1 MSGNGALHR
10 EVLDRADVGFGVT
23 DGQGVLR
30 WVNPALAE
38 ILGVAV
44 DRVAGRSLPALL
56 PGAPERPRSGLAL
69 LTPSAYRRGHRWLEV
84 ACQPLGTED
93 ELLYRV
99 VDVTAWRDRELE
111 ATHEADALRRAQ
123 VLGRMGTWEWHIAE
137 DRVVWSDTLL
147 EMFGFP
153 PDTELDFD
161 AYADLVHP
169 DDLSMIQATLEQAM
183 RTGAG
188 FSYTHR
194 MMLADRR
201 TERWFECFGEVV
213 TAEDGTPLRALGTAH
228 DITRARRVHD
238 ELLALAEQDPLTGL
252 ANRRAVTRELERRL
266 ASGGQGSLLLLDLDN
281 FKDVN
286 DLRGHAVGDR
296 LMKALAGTLRSRL
309 SGSGPSG
316 SGLIGRL
323 GGDEFAVVLPD
334 CPPEKARLVAEG
346 LRDAVAAL
354 PPVAVSARVTVSTG
368 VAEYGAGD
376 TWELVLANADLALYA
391 SKAAGR
397 NRVTVYEPG
406 HYADTAKR
414 VSVMDRLRAALE
426 NGGFALHA
434 MPMVQLASG
443 RTLGHEL
450 LLRLEDH
457 QDPPLGPAEFLAEAE
472 RSDLVLDIDRWVLST
487 AIDALVAHPG
497 LDLRFNVNISGRTL
511 EDEDFG
517 GFVLD
522 RLATAGVAPGR
533 LGLEITE
540 TAAVTNLDAA
550 RALAL
555 QLRGFGCRITLD
567 DFGSGFGSFVH
578 LKHLPITGIKI
589 DGEFVRGIDER
600 STDAVLVSGIVEIA
614 RGLGL
619 SAVAEWVERPAQVE
633 TLTRLGVR
641 VGQGFHLGRPIPLT
655 TLLSGDGVSPDGAL
669 SSPRVGAEDGA
680 RS

>member
-1 MSGNGALHR
+1 MDDNGALHR
-10 EVLDRADVGFGVT
+10 QVLDRVDVGFGVT
-23 DGQGVLR
+23 DARGTLR
-30 WVNPALAE
+30 WVNPAMAE

-56 PGAPERPRSGLAL
+56 PGVPERPRSGLAL
-69 LTPSAYRRGHRWLEV
+69 LAPSAYREGHRWLEV
-84 ACQPLGTED
+84 ACRPLGSGE

-123 VLGRMGTWEWHIAE
+123 VMGRMGTWEWHITE

-153 PDTELDFD
+153 PGTLLDFD
-161 AYADLVHP
+161 GYTALVHP
-169 DDLSMIQATLEQAM
+169 DDLSMIQATLEEAM
-183 RTGAG
+183 RSGAG
-188 FSYTHR
+188 FAYTHR

-201 TERWFECFGEVV
+201 TERWFECFGEIV

-252 ANRRAVTRELERRL
+252 ANRRAVTRELERQL
-266 ASGGQGSLLLLDLDN
+266 GSGGSGALLLLDLDN

-296 LMKALAGTLRSRL
+296 LMKTLAGALRSRL
-309 SGSGPSG
+309 SGSQ
-316 SGLIGRL
+316 LIGRL
-323 GGDEFAVVLPD
+323 GGDEFAVVLPG
-334 CPPEKARLVAEG
+334 CSSAEAALVADG

-354 PPVAVSARVTVSTG
+354 PLVAASAHVTVSTG
-368 VAEYGAGD
+368 VAEFGAGD

-414 VSVMDRLRAALE
+414 VSVMDRLRAALD
-426 NGGFALHA
+426 GGGLALHA

-443 RTLGHEL
+443 ATLGHEL
-450 LLRLEDH
+450 LLRLEDGQH
-457 QDPPLGPAEFLAEAE
+457 PYLGPAEFLPEAE

-487 AIDALVAHPG
+487 AIDTLVRHP
-497 LDLRFNVNISGRTL
+497 DRELRFNVNVSGRTL

-522 RLATAGVAPGR
+522 RLATAGVVPGR

-555 QLRGFGCRITLD
+555 QLRGFGCRIVLD

-600 STDAVLVSGIVEIA
+600 STDAVLVAGIVEIA

-641 VGQGFHLGRPIPLT
+641 VGQGFHLGRPVPLGHI
-655 TLLSGDGVSPDGAL
+655 LSGEPVGPNGAL
-669 SSPRVGAEDGA
+669 SPPRAGAEDGA

>member
-1 MSGNGALHR
+1 MDGDGAWHR
-10 EVLDRADVGFGVT
+10 EVLDRAGVGFGVT
-23 DGQGVLR
+23 DGEGVLR

-38 ILGVAV
+38 VLGVAV
-44 DRVAGRSLPALL
+44 DRAVGRSLPALL
-56 PGAPERPRSGLAL
+56 PGVPDRPRPGLAL
-69 LTPSAYRRGHRWLEV
+69 LAPAAYREGHRWLEV
-84 ACQPLGTED
+84 TCRPWDRDGGPGG
-93 ELLYRV
+93 LLYQV
-99 VDVTAWRDRELE
+99 ADVTAWRDREME
-111 ATHEADALRRAQ
+111 AAHEAEALRLAQ
-123 VLGRMGTWEWHIAE
+123 VTGRMGTWEWHIAE
-137 DRVVWSDTLL
+137 DRVVWSESLL
-147 EMFGFP
+147 EMFGFAP
-153 PDTELDFD
+153 GTVMDLD
-161 AYADLVHP
+161 AYAALVHP
-169 DDLSMIQATLEQAM
+169 EDLAAVRAVLEEAL
-183 RTGAG
+183 RSGAG
-188 FSYTHR
+188 FSFTHR
-194 MMLADRR
+194 MVSADRSAQ
-201 TERWFECFGEVV
+201 RWLQCFGEVE
-213 TAEDGTPLRALGTAH
+213 AGEDGRPARMLGSAH
-228 DITRARRVHD
+228 DVTRARRVHD

-266 ASGGQGSLLLLDLDN
+266 GAGGTGALLLLDLDN

-296 LMKALAGTLRSRL
+296 LMKALAGALRSRL
-309 SGSGPSG
+309 SGAQT
-316 SGLIGRL
+316 IGRL
-323 GGDEFAVVLPD
+323 GGDEFAVVLPG
-334 CPPEKARLVAEG
+334 CSAAEAALVADG
-346 LRDAVAAL
+346 LRDAVASL
-354 PPVAVSARVTVSTG
+354 PLVAASARVTVSTG

-397 NRVTVYEPG
+397 DRVTVYEPG

-414 VSVMDRLRAALE
+414 VSVLDRVRAALD
-426 NGGFALHA
+426 GGGLALHA
-434 MPMVQLASG
+434 MPMVQLSTG

-450 LLRLEDH
+450 LLRLEDG
-457 QDPPLGPAEFLAEAE
+457 QEPRLGPAEFLPEAE
-472 RSDLVLDIDRWVLST
+472 RSNLVLDIDRWVLST
-487 AIDALVAHPG
+487 AIDVLVRHPH
-497 LDLRFNVNISGRTL
+497 LDLRFNVNVSGRTL

-550 RALAL
+550 RALAV

-619 SAVAEWVERPAQVE
+619 SAVAEWVERPAQVT
-633 TLTRLGVR
+633 TLIGLGVR
-641 VGQGFHLGRPIPLT
+641 VGQGFHLGRPVPLARI
-655 TLLSGDGVSPDGAL
+655 LSADPVAPNGAL
-669 SSPRVGAEDGA
+669 SPPPAGAEDGA

>member
-1 MSGNGALHR
+1 MDGDGALHR

-23 DGQGVLR
+23 DGEGVLR
-30 WVNPALAE
+30 WVNPALAR

-56 PGAPERPRSGLAL
+56 PGVPERPRSGLAL
-69 LTPSAYRRGHRWLEV
+69 LAAGAVREDHRWLEV
-84 ACQPLGTED
+84 TCQPLERDGG
-93 ELLYRV
+93 LLYRV
-99 VDVTAWRDRELE
+99 ADVTAWRDRELE

-123 VLGRMGTWEWHIAE
+123 VSGRMGTWEWHIAE
-137 DRVVWSDTLL
+137 DCVVWSDTLL
-147 EMFGFP
+147 EMFGLP
-153 PDTELDFD
+153 PGTRMDFGS
-161 AYADLVHP
+161 YASLVHP
-169 DDLSMIQATLEQAM
+169 EDLATVRAALEEAM
-183 RTGAG
+183 RSGAG

-194 MMLADRR
+194 VVVAGRR
-201 TERWFECFGEVV
+201 PERWFECFGEFVLDG
-213 TAEDGTPLRALGTAH
+213 DGTPVRALGTAH
-228 DITRARRVHD
+228 DITGARRVHD
-238 ELLALAEQDPLTGL
+238 ELRALAEQDPLTGL

-266 ASGGQGSLLLLDLDN
+266 GAGGSGALLLLDLDN

-296 LMKALAGTLRSRL
+296 LMKTLAGALRSRL
-309 SGSGPSG
+309 SPPQT
-316 SGLIGRL
+316 IGRL
-323 GGDEFAVVLPD
+323 GGDEFAVVLPG
-334 CPPEKARLVAEG
+334 CSAAEAAVVADG
-346 LRDAVAAL
+346 LRDAVASL
-354 PPVAVSARVTVSTG
+354 PLVAASAHVTVSTG
-368 VAEYGAGD
+368 VAEYGSGD

-414 VSVMDRLRAALE
+414 VSVMDRLRAALD
-426 NGGFALHA
+426 GGGLALHA
-434 MPMVQLASG
+434 MPMVQLSTG

-450 LLRLEDH
+450 LLRLEDG
-457 QDPPLGPAEFLAEAE
+457 QEPRLGPAEFLPEAE
-472 RSDLVLDIDRWVLST
+472 RSNLVLDIDRWVLST
-487 AIDALVAHPG
+487 AIDTLVRHPD
-497 LDLRFNVNISGRTL
+497 LDLRFNVNVSGRTL

-550 RALAL
+550 RALAV

-600 STDAVLVSGIVEIA
+600 STDAVLVAGIVEIA

-619 SAVAEWVERPAQVE
+619 SAVAEWVERPAQVA
-633 TLTRLGVR
+633 TLIGLGVR
-641 VGQGFHLGRPIPLT
+641 VGQGFHLGRPVPLAQI
-655 TLLSGDGVSPDGAL
+655 LSAAPVTPNGAL
-669 SSPRVGAEDGA
+669 STPSAGAEDRA